1 MSENKEYYFGMIL
14 LKIRKCISAH
24 TGNDAQEESSIF
36 LLLNKISI
44 TFLSQKLD
52 IHRCSKHNRCKN
64 HEYITKL

>member
-36 LLLNKISI
+36 SSLK
-44 TFLSQKLD
+44 
-52 IHRCSKHNRCKN
+52 
-64 HEYITKL
+64 